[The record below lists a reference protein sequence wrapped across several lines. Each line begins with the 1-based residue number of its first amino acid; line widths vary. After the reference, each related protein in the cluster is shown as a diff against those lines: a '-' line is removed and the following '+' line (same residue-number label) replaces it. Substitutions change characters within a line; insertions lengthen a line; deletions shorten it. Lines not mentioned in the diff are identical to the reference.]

1 MVECCLELIAAHIL
15 LHPCL
20 VPWLLGLSRN
30 GARPP
35 WGRGGGDGEQ
45 AGILLKAS
53 VRETAPCVDPTP
65 FPATVDRCY
74 C

>member
-35 WGRGGGDGEQ
+35 WGVGWRASWHPPE
-45 AGILLKAS
+45 GIS
-53 VRETAPCVDPTP
+53 
-65 FPATVDRCY
+65 
-74 C
+74 